1 MICAAGSAGRQ
12 ETRMMSMLASPAT
25 MTVTL
30 FGIVA
35 LVTLG
40 MAAYWLFNRRARL
53 RDIAELRR
61 KLDELQPS
69 DPQYGAV
76 RALYTSMVV
85 DAERLGFFPAEFP
98 SGDHGGSAHHGSSD
112 HVADSSGGGHS
123 H

>member
-1 MICAAGSAGRQ
+1 
-12 ETRMMSMLASPAT
+12 MSMLASPAT

-40 MAAYWLFNRRARL
+40 MATYWLFNRRTRL
-53 RDIAELRR
+53 RDIAALRQ
-61 KLDELQPS
+61 KLDELKPS

-85 DAERLGFFPAEFP
+85 DAERLGFFPAEVP
-98 SGDHGGSAHHGSSD
+98 SGGHGGSADHGSSD
-112 HVADSSGGGHS
+112 HVSGHS

>member
-1 MICAAGSAGRQ
+1 
-12 ETRMMSMLASPAT
+12 MMSMLATPAT

-40 MAAYWLFNRRARL
+40 MAAYWLFSRRARL

-61 KLDELQPS
+61 KLDELKPS
-69 DPQYGAV
+69 DPGHGAV

-85 DAERLGFFPAEFP
+85 DAERLGFFPVDVP
-98 SGDHGGSAHHGSSD
+98 SAGHGGRAHHGSAD
-112 HVADSSGGGHS
+112 HVGDSGRGGHS

>member
-1 MICAAGSAGRQ
+1 
-12 ETRMMSMLASPAT
+12 MMSMLATPAT

-61 KLDELQPS
+61 TLDELTPS
-69 DPQYGAV
+69 DPQYGAA
-76 RALYTSMVV
+76 RALYSSMVV
-85 DAERLGFFPAEFP
+85 DAERLGFFPAEVP
-98 SGDHGGSAHHGSSD
+98 SGGHGGSAHHGSSD
-112 HVADSSGGGHS
+112 HFDSSGGGHS

>member
-1 MICAAGSAGRQ
+1 
-12 ETRMMSMLASPAT
+12 MSMLASPAT

-61 KLDELQPS
+61 TLDELTPS
-69 DPQYGAV
+69 DPQYGAA
-76 RALYTSMVV
+76 RALYSSMVV
-85 DAERLGFFPAEFP
+85 DAERLGFFPAEVP
-98 SGDHGGSAHHGSSD
+98 SGGHGGSAHHGSSD
-112 HVADSSGGGHS
+112 HFGDSSGGGHS